1 MRRRR
6 RRPIQAN
13 PLPAME
19 FLLQLISTPRRSPL
33 VEEVYG
39 SHLSMDLL
47 DNRRRR
53 LSGKWKS
60 RHRHPLGQTCGTIRN
75 RRAWMDDGRA
85 RPSCLQNGCTL
96 VVKEKINTKRSPNA
110 AKLFGDFFWTRKHL
124 LGQRSIRGGAPRG
137 AQPTR
142 GAWAQARPGGLSHFD
157 GLPHR
162 LFAL

>member
-1 MRRRR
+1 
-6 RRPIQAN
+6 
-13 PLPAME
+13 ME

-47 DNRRRR
+47 DNRWRR

-96 VVKEKINTKRSPNA
+96 VVKEYLMEN
-110 AKLFGDFFWTRKHL
+110 DFMAIEIIGPPGL
-124 LGQRSIRGGAPRG
+124 AC
-137 AQPTR
+137 QP
-142 GAWAQARPGGLSHFD
+142 P
-157 GLPHR
+157 
-162 LFAL
+162 